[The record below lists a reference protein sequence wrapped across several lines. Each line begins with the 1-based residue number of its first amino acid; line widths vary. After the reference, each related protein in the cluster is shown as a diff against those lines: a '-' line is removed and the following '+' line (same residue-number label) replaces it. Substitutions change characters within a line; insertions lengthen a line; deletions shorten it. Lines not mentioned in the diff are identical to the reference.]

1 MIYKV
6 CALIFIQALNTSYI
20 LFLFYKN
27 RVSTLINI
35 KQVRVVKSGGSIKA
49 FVIVSD
55 LLEHLSQ

>member
-1 MIYKV
+1 M
-6 CALIFIQALNTSYI
+6 QALDTSYI